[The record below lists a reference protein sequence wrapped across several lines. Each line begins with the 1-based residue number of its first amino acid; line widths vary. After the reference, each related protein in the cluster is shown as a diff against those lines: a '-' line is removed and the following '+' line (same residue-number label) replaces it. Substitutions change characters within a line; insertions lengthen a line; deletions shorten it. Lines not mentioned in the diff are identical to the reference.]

1 MEAKYNMFEECVAS
15 IFDEADYSVDRNIV
29 ISNHREI
36 DIIAEKNDVKYC
48 VEVKYR
54 TVNSGVFHNI
64 LAIASEKGMTPV
76 VVVAIPISDEKRQYY
91 NEEFPEVLILD
102 IANLLYAV
110 KEDEN
115 LRNDLIACLDYS
127 VDSIIPKKGFIEV
140 NSLKHSDNTD
150 SYIKEMESCIAG
162 REMYDNYQTLC
173 HKLLKNIFSEDLAL
187 WKEQYSSNNNLYR
200 FDLLCRIK
208 DNNQKTFWNIIEK
221 YFNSKYIVFEFKNYE
236 DKITQKEIYTT
247 ERYLY
252 AKALRSVAIIISQNG
267 YDDNATWAAKGCL
280 RENGKLIIL
289 ITTKELIE
297 MNRMKENQEDP
308 SDFLLNKL
316 DDILLKLEK

>member
-1 MEAKYNMFEECVAS
+1 MEENYNKFEQCVAR
-15 IFDEADYSVDRNIV
+15 IFNEADYLVKQNV
-29 ISNHREI
+29 KISKHKDI
-36 DIIAEKNDVKYC
+36 DIVAKKNDVKYC
-48 VEVKYR
+48 IEVKYR
-54 TVNSGVFHNI
+54 IFRPSVFCNI
-64 LAIASEKGMTPV
+64 LSQASEKGMIPV

-91 NEEFPEVLILD
+91 NEEFPEVLVLD

-115 LRNDLIACLDYS
+115 LSNDLIACLDYS

-162 REMYDNYQTLC
+162 REMYDNYQVLC

-221 YFNSKYIVFEFKNYE
+221 YFNSKYIVFEFKNYKK
-236 DKITQKEIYTT
+236 KITQKEIYTT

-267 YDDNATWAAKGCL
+267 YEDNADWAAKGCL

-289 ITTKELIE
+289 ITTEELIE
-297 MNRMKENQEDP
+297 MNKMKENQEDP
-308 SDFLLNKL
+308 SDFLLDKL